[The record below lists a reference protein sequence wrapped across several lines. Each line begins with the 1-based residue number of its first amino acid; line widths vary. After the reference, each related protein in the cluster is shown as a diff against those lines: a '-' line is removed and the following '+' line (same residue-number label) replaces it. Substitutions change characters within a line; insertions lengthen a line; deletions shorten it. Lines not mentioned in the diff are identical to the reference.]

1 MDRKDCMLKKNDRL
15 LINLIAILIILVIS
29 IGISDLLSKSFRN
42 KSFSSNNQPRFTTS
56 SEYVGETE
64 DVENIYKPEYI
75 DDIYKPEDID
85 DIYEPEESHTTYQSE
100 KHLESIVKDLTV
112 FDAVEDINPFP
123 QIAFIID
130 DLGYEKDIA
139 EKLMALNFPITLSI
153 LPFLQYSEYIAE
165 QGNIQNMEI
174 MLHLPMEAKNS
185 SANPGPGA
193 IKSCMS
199 ENEIKQR
206 VKDSIDSVPYISG
219 MNNHMGS
226 KITED
231 KRIMSYVFEEIKRID
246 SNLFFID
253 SKTSKNSIAY
263 DLAREIGLGA
273 LERTVFLDNEDDMDY
288 IKEQLL
294 KAKELSLK
302 KGQVIVIGHDRINTY
317 YVLKRMVPEIVKEG
331 IEIVFVSTLVNN
343 AK

>member
-112 FDAVEDINPFP
+112 SDAVEEINPFP

-139 EKLMALNFPITLSI
+139 EKLMTLSFPITLSI

-165 QGNIQNMEI
+165 QGIC
-174 MLHLPMEAKNS
+174 LVDYLFLR
-185 SANPGPGA
+185 PG
-193 IKSCMS
+193 C
-199 ENEIKQR
+199 R
-206 VKDSIDSVPYISG
+206 C
-219 MNNHMGS
+219 
-226 KITED
+226 
-231 KRIMSYVFEEIKRID
+231 
-246 SNLFFID
+246 
-253 SKTSKNSIAY
+253 
-263 DLAREIGLGA
+263 
-273 LERTVFLDNEDDMDY
+273 
-288 IKEQLL
+288 
-294 KAKELSLK
+294 
-302 KGQVIVIGHDRINTY
+302 
-317 YVLKRMVPEIVKEG
+317 
-331 IEIVFVSTLVNN
+331 
-343 AK
+343 